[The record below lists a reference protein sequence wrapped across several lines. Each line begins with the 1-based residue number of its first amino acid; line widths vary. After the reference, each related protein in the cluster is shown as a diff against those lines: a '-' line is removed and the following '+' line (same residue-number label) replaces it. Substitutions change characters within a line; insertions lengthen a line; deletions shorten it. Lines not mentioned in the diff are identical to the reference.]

1 MKIEY
6 LQTSTELWLDQLS
19 KKQMIK
25 FKKTLHE
32 LIQVYSILIKKVIL
46 INKINNLSMYNRD
59 INDINDCVNTLI
71 YDNDIYLNVAV
82 RVA

>member
-1 MKIEY
+1 
-6 LQTSTELWLDQLS
+6 
-19 KKQMIK
+19 
-25 FKKTLHE
+25 
-32 LIQVYSILIKKVIL
+32 
-46 INKINNLSMYNRD
+46 MYNRD